1 MREYIF
7 TDRERELL
15 LRWLRYGEETGY
27 LRRLFYRMR
36 RSIGRLTSDL
46 RLYLLV
52 CKRLRAL
59 GRWAGR
65 PSKGELERL
74 LMEVMGDE

>member
-15 LRWLRYGEETGY
+15 LRWLRDGEETGY
-27 LRRLFYRMR
+27 LRQLFYRMR

-46 RLYLLV
+46 RLYLLI
-52 CKRLRAL
+52 CKRLRAS